1 MKNLVVLKPGHPLT
15 RLSFIKS
22 LKINSANTLARAE
35 TNNLSSLK
43 NTAGRKAKPVT
54 EKQSELIGLRFT
66 KSELELI
73 KAKAGLVPVA
83 TYIKNELEVNTDL
96 FKA

>member
-1 MKNLVVLKPGHPLT
+1 MVSKNN
-15 RLSFIKS
+15 LSAI
-22 LKINSANTLARAE
+22 KINPANTLAKAE

-66 KSELELI
+66 KSEIEMI

-83 TYIKNELEVNTDL
+83 TFIKNELEVNTDL

>member
-1 MKNLVVLKPGHPLT
+1 MVSKNN
-15 RLSFIKS
+15 LSA
-22 LKINSANTLARAE
+22 LKISPTNTL
-35 TNNLSSLK
+35 NNLSSLK
-43 NTAGRKAKPVT
+43 NTAWRKAKPAT

-83 TYIKNELEVNTDL
+83 TYIKNKLEVNTDL

>member
-1 MKNLVVLKPGHPLT
+1 MVSKNN
-15 RLSFIKS
+15 LSA
-22 LKINSANTLARAE
+22 LKINSANRLAIAE

-43 NTAGRKAKPVT
+43 NAAWRKAKPVT

-66 KSELELI
+66 KSELEII
-73 KAKAGLVPVA
+73 KEKAGLVPVA

-96 FKA
+96 FKV